1 MNSIKQK
8 LKEENR
14 MSTYLILLALA
25 AFFLS
30 ALLSPEE
37 LVENKNPCDPEEICN
52 GIYDSR

>member
-1 MNSIKQK
+1 MSSIKRK

-30 ALLSPEE
+30 AFLVPEE
-37 LVENKNPCDPEEICN
+37 LAENKNPCDPEEICN